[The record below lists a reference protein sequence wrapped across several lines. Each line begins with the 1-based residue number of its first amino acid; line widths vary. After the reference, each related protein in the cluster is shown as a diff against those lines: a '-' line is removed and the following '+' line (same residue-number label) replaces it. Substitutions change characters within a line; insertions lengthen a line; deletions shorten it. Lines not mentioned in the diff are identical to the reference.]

1 MADGGVIRIEHW
13 TNAAEQG
20 AHAARNLLA
29 APADRVPYEAV
40 PYFWT
45 DQYDLKIQSVGLPAR
60 AERTTVLEQDG
71 ERLVLGGERGGR
83 LIAAIAFNAPRR
95 LPFYRRRLAE
105 MPPIE
110 DVVAAVRADEK
121 ALAA

>member
-1 MADGGVIRIEHW
+1 M
-13 TNAAEQG
+13 
-20 AHAARNLLA
+20 
-29 APADRVPYEAV
+29 
-40 PYFWT
+40 
-45 DQYDLKIQSVGLPAR
+45 
-60 AERTTVLEQDG
+60 LEQDG

-105 MPPIE
+105 MPLLE